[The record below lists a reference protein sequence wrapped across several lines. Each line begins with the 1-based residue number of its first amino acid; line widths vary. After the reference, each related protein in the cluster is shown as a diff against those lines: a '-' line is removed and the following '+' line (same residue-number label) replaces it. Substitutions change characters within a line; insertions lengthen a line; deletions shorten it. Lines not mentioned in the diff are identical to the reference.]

1 MWRGDDMVSDK
12 EKYIM
17 DKFQDTIPKLEE
29 IDKMYLLG
37 LVEGMSLAKSKVVKE
52 EVPIEELI
60 KP

>member
-1 MWRGDDMVSDK
+1 MVSDK

-52 EVPIEELI
+52 EVPDEELI
-60 KP
+60 NP